1 MTSFLK
7 RLRLRSLLLPIAAIL
22 ALALLAACGS
32 SATEPAE
39 SPAESAATSA
49 PQTTTA
55 APTAMAAEGTTA
67 PSEGQQPTSAP
78 SGSGSAPTTAPA
90 TTAAPAAVTSDA
102 PEGELIIMS
111 PDLGFEV
118 PVGWNE
124 TVAGGKVAMRF
135 IYDALVGLDDE
146 NNLSADWGLASN
158 WEMDPDGKRWVFNL
172 KEGISY
178 HNGDEFVAD
187 DTTFVINK
195 WLEPESVGSYKE
207 RLTAFVESMES
218 PDPHTWIVNTS
229 TPDIWLHWDLT
240 DAQGALG
247 IPVPAA
253 YYESVGD
260 EEFAKNPIG
269 TGPFSFSEQRIGDFM
284 DLTAVEDHWREGT
297 PTVETIRLLKIP
309 EESTRIAALKTGEAD
324 IITVSRE
331 NVTEIRDAGLQVFLR
346 EGQAIVGFYFHQQWD
361 DVPTSN
367 ILVREA
373 MNLAVNREE
382 LAEFIFG
389 GLASP
394 GAVYPV
400 PASAP
405 VTDSSLKPYA
415 YDPARAKQLLEE
427 AGYGGGF
434 EVTVHSYPRSDVP
447 EGPRMIE
454 ALAGYFDE
462 IGVKANILPTEYSKY
477 RTGRRAQTIPG
488 EMGYLGA
495 PNRPFPGFVGLMR
508 ALQHSTSPFT
518 STKDPEFDRL
528 IEAMEGTLDPK
539 EAEEHFLGIYRRYHE
554 QFTHLTL
561 LDIDIPYAANDRA
574 PADWNLGGRSW
585 EPNFDDVV
593 RRR

>member
-1 MTSFLK
+1 MTVSLMQR
-7 RLRLRSLLLPIAAIL
+7 RLGRLLLPVVAIF
-22 ALALLAACGS
+22 ALALLVACGS

-39 SPAESAATSA
+39 PAATSA
-49 PQTTTA
+49 PQAAATE
-55 APTAMAAEGTTA
+55 APTAMPA
-67 PSEGQQPTSAP
+67 QPTSAP
-78 SGSGSAPTTAPA
+78 SQGQQATSAP
-90 TTAAPAAVTSDA
+90 TAAPAATEAPPVVSTAA

-124 TVAGGKVAMRF
+124 TVAGGKAALRL
-135 IYDALVGLDDE
+135 IYDQLVGLDDE
-146 NNLSADWGLASN
+146 NNLDADWGLASS
-158 WEMDPDGKRWVFNL
+158 WEMDPDGKKWTFML
-172 KEGISY
+172 KRGIPY
-178 HNGDEFVAD
+178 HNGDEFIAD
-187 DTTFVINK
+187 DMTFIINK
-195 WLEPESVGSYKE
+195 WLAPESVGSYKE
-207 RLTAFVESMES
+207 RLTAFVESMEA
-218 PDPHTWIVNTS
+218 PDPYTWIVNTS

-247 IPVPAA
+247 APVPSA
-253 YYESVGD
+253 YYQSVGD
-260 EEFAKNPIG
+260 EEFASNPIG
-269 TGPFSFSEQRIGDFM
+269 TGPYSFAEQRIGDFM
-284 DLTAVEDHWREGT
+284 DLSAVEDHWREGT
-297 PTVETIRLLKIP
+297 PTVATIRLKKVP

-331 NVTEIRDAGLQVFLR
+331 NVPEIRDAGLQVFLR
-346 EGQAIVGFYFHQQWD
+346 EGQAIVGFYFHQQWE
-361 DVPTSN
+361 DVPISD
-367 ILVREA
+367 IRVREA
-373 MNLAVNREE
+373 MNLAVNRDE

-400 PASAP
+400 PGSAP
-405 VTDSSLKPYA
+405 VTDPTLEPYG
-415 YDPARAKQLLEE
+415 YDPERARQLLEE
-427 AGYGGGF
+427 AGYGDGF

-561 LDIDIPYAANDRA
+561 LDIDIPYATNDKV

-585 EPNFDDVV
+585 EPNFNDVV
-593 RRR
+593 RPR

>member
-1 MTSFLK
+1 MA
-7 RLRLRSLLLPIAAIL
+7 SLNPSKWYRWSLPFAAIL
-22 ALALLAACGS
+22 ALALLVACGS
-32 SATEPAE
+32 SATEAPG
-39 SPAESAATSA
+39 PAATTA
-49 PQTTTA
+49 PQKTA
-55 APTAMAAEGTTA
+55 ATEAPAQVTTA
-67 PSEGQQPTSAP
+67 PSQGQ
-78 SGSGSAPTTAPA
+78 A
-90 TTAAPAAVTSDA
+90 TTAVPTAAPIATQAPAMTTAQ
-102 PEGELIIMS
+102 PEGELVIMS

-124 TVAGGKVAMRF
+124 TVAGGKAAMRF

-146 NNLSADWGLASN
+146 NNLSADWGLASS
-158 WEMDPDGKRWVFNL
+158 WEMTPDGRQWTFNL
-172 KEGISY
+172 KEGILF

-187 DTTFVINK
+187 DMTFTINK
-195 WLEPESVGSYKE
+195 WMEPESVGSYKE
-207 RLTAFVESMES
+207 RLTAFVESMEA
-218 PDPHTWIVNTS
+218 PDPYTWIVNTGS
-229 TPDIWLHWDLT
+229 PDIWLHWDLT

-247 IPVPAA
+247 MPVPAA
-253 YYESVGD
+253 YYQSVGD

-269 TGPFSFSEQRIGDFM
+269 TGPFSFAEQRIGDFM
-284 DLTAVEDHWREGT
+284 ALSAVEDHWREGP
-297 PTVETIRLLKIP
+297 PTVATVRLEKVP

-331 NVTEIRDAGLQVFLR
+331 NVPEIRNADLQVFLR

-361 DVPTSN
+361 DVP
-367 ILVREA
+367 IADIKVREA
-373 MNLAVNREE
+373 LNLAVNREE

-394 GAVYPV
+394 AAVYPV

-405 VTDSSLKPYA
+405 VVDLTLQPYP
-415 YDPARAKQLLEE
+415 YDPQRAKELLAE
-427 AGYGGGF
+427 AGYGDGF

-447 EGPRMIE
+447 EGPRMIL

-508 ALQHSTSPFT
+508 ALQHSESPFT

-528 IEAMEGTLDPK
+528 IVAMEETLDPK

-561 LDIDIPYAANDRA
+561 LDIDIPYAANDRV
-574 PADWNLGGRSW
+574 PADWNLAGRSW
-585 EPNFDDVV
+585 EPNFNDVV
-593 RRR
+593 RPR

>member
-1 MTSFLK
+1 MTAVL
-7 RLRLRSLLLPIAAIL
+7 LSLLLVV
-22 ALALLAACGS
+22 ACGA
-32 SATEPAE
+32 SATEEPPE
-39 SPAESAATSA
+39 P
-49 PQTTTA
+49 TA
-55 APTAMAAEGTTA
+55 APQATQAPAATEAPAQATTA
-67 PSEGQQPTSAP
+67 PP
-78 SGSGSAPTTAPA
+78 SGEEATAVP
-90 TTAAPAAVTSDA
+90 TAAPAPTRAPASSAVT
-102 PEGELIIMS
+102 PEGELVILS

-124 TVAGGKVAMRF
+124 TVAGGKAAMRL
-135 IYDALVGLDDE
+135 IYDQLVGLDDE
-146 NNLSADWGLASN
+146 NNLNADWGLATS
-158 WEMDPDGKRWVFNL
+158 WEMTPDGKQWTFML
-172 KEGISY
+172 KEGIPY

-187 DTTFVINK
+187 DMTFTINK

-207 RLTAFVESMES
+207 RLTSFVESMEV
-218 PDPHTWIVNTS
+218 PDPYTWIVHTG

-247 IPVPAA
+247 APVPSA
-253 YYESVGD
+253 YFESVGY

-269 TGPFSFSEQRIGDFM
+269 TGPFSFAEQRIGDYM
-284 DLTAVEDHWREGT
+284 LLDAVEDHWREGT
-297 PTVETIRLLKIP
+297 PTFAHIRLRKVP
-309 EESTRIAALKTGEAD
+309 EESTRIAALKTDEAD

-331 NVTEIRDAGLQVFLR
+331 NVPEIRAEDDLQVFLR
-346 EGQAIVGFYFHQQWD
+346 EGQAIVGFYFHQQWE
-361 DVPTSN
+361 DVPISD
-367 ILVREA
+367 IRVREA

-382 LAEFIFG
+382 LAEFVFG

-405 VTDSSLKPYA
+405 VTDPSLQPYP
-415 YDPARAKQLLEE
+415 YDPERAKELMEE
-427 AGYGGGF
+427 AGFGDGF

-454 ALAGYFDE
+454 ALAGYFEE
-462 IGVKANILPTEYSKY
+462 IGVKANIQPTEYSKY
-477 RTGRRAQTIPG
+477 REGRRSQTIPG

-528 IEAMEGTLDPK
+528 VEAMEETLDPK
-539 EAEEHFLGIYRRYHE
+539 EAEEYFLDIYRRYHS

-561 LDIDIPYAANDRA
+561 LDIDIPYATNDKV
-574 PADWNLGGRSW
+574 PSDWNLGGRSW
-585 EPNFDDVV
+585 EPNFNDVV
-593 RRR
+593 RPR

>member
-1 MTSFLK
+1 MQR
-7 RLRLRSLLLPIAAIL
+7 RLGQLLLPVAAIF
-22 ALALLAACGS
+22 ALALLVACGS

-39 SPAESAATSA
+39 PAATSA
-49 PQTTTA
+49 PQAAATE
-55 APTAMAAEGTTA
+55 APTAMPA
-67 PSEGQQPTSAP
+67 QPTSAP
-78 SGSGSAPTTAPA
+78 SQGQQATSAPTAP
-90 TTAAPAAVTSDA
+90 PAATEAPPVVSTAA

-124 TVAGGKVAMRF
+124 TVAGGKAALRL
-135 IYDALVGLDDE
+135 IYDQLVGLDDE
-146 NNLSADWGLASN
+146 NNLDADWGLASS
-158 WEMDPDGKRWVFNL
+158 WEMDPDGKKWTFFL
-172 KEGISY
+172 KRGIPY
-178 HNGDEFVAD
+178 HNGDEFIAD
-187 DTTFVINK
+187 DMTFIINK
-195 WLEPESVGSYKE
+195 WLAPESVGSYKE
-207 RLTAFVESMES
+207 RLTAFVESMEA
-218 PDPHTWIVNTS
+218 PDPYTWIVNTS

-247 IPVPAA
+247 APVPSA
-253 YYESVGD
+253 YYQSVGD
-260 EEFAKNPIG
+260 EEFASNPIG
-269 TGPFSFSEQRIGDFM
+269 TGPYSFAEQRIGDFM
-284 DLTAVEDHWREGT
+284 DLSAVEDHWREGT
-297 PTVETIRLLKIP
+297 PTVETIRLRKVP

-331 NVTEIRDAGLQVFLR
+331 NVPEIRDAGLQVFLR
-346 EGQAIVGFYFHQQWD
+346 EGQAIVGFYFHQQWE
-361 DVPTSN
+361 DVPISD
-367 ILVREA
+367 IRVREA
-373 MNLAVNREE
+373 MNLAVNRDE

-400 PASAP
+400 PGSAP
-405 VTDSSLKPYA
+405 VTDPTLQPYG
-415 YDPARAKQLLEE
+415 YDPERAKQLLEE
-427 AGYGGGF
+427 AGYGDGF

-561 LDIDIPYAANDRA
+561 LDIDIPYATNDKV
-574 PADWNLGGRSW
+574 PADWNLAGRSW
-585 EPNFDDVV
+585 EPNFNDVV
-593 RRR
+593 RPR

>member
-1 MTSFLK
+1 MTGFLK
-7 RLRLRSLLLPIAAIL
+7 RQRGLLLPIAAIF
-22 ALALLAACGS
+22 ALALLVACGS
-32 SATEPAE
+32 SATEP
-39 SPAESAATSA
+39 PESAATSA
-49 PQTTTA
+49 PQATTA
-55 APTAMAAEGTTA
+55 AAATAMPDAATTEPSQGEQPTASAAPTEAPTAM
-67 PSEGQQPTSAP
+67 P
-78 SGSGSAPTTAPA
+78 SGG
-90 TTAAPAAVTSDA
+90 
-102 PEGELIIMS
+102 PEGELVIMS

-187 DTTFVINK
+187 DMTFVINK

-218 PDPHTWIVNTS
+218 PDTHTWIVTTS

-247 IPVPAA
+247 MPVPAA
-253 YYESVGD
+253 HYQSVGD

-269 TGPFSFSEQRIGDFM
+269 TGPFSFSSQRIGDFM
-284 DLTAVEDHWREGT
+284 ELTAVEDHWREGT
-297 PTVETIRLLKIP
+297 PTVETIRLRKIP
-309 EESTRIAALKTGEAD
+309 EESTRIAALRTDEAD

-331 NVTEIRDAGLQVFLR
+331 NVSEIRDAGLQVFLR
-346 EGQAIVGFYFHQQWD
+346 EGQAIVGFYFHQQWE
-361 DVPTSN
+361 DVPTSD
-367 ILVREA
+367 IKVREA

-405 VTDSSLKPYA
+405 VTDPSLQPYG
-415 YDPARAKQLLEE
+415 YDPERAKQLLEE
-427 AGYGGGF
+427 AGYGDGF

-518 STKDPEFDRL
+518 STRDPEFDRL
-528 IEAMEGTLDPK
+528 IEDMEGTLDPK
-539 EAEEHFLGIYRRYHE
+539 EAEEHFLGIYRRYYE

-561 LDIDIPYAANDRA
+561 LDIDIPYAANDQV

-585 EPNFDDVV
+585 EPNFNDVV
-593 RRR
+593 RPR

>member
-1 MTSFLK
+1 MTTIAKVFNW
-7 RLRLRSLLLPIAAIL
+7 RLLPPIAAIF
-22 ALALLAACGS
+22 ALALLAACGEA
-32 SATEPAE
+32 ATEAPE
-39 SPAESAATSA
+39 PTATSA
-49 PQTTTA
+49 PA
-55 APTAMAAEGTTA
+55 AP
-67 PSEGQQPTSAP
+67 
-78 SGSGSAPTTAPA
+78 APTTAPA
-90 TTAAPAAVTSDA
+90 QATAASTQAPAATTVPTAAPAATRAPAASASVTT
-102 PEGELIIMS
+102 EGELIIMS

-118 PVGWNE
+118 PVGWKE
-124 TVAGGKVAMRF
+124 TVAGGKAAMRL
-135 IYDALVGLDDE
+135 IYDQLVGLDDD
-146 NNLSADWGLASN
+146 NNLNADWGLAAS
-158 WEMDPDGKRWVFNL
+158 WEMAPDGKRWIFKL
-172 KEGISY
+172 KEGIPY

-187 DTTFVINK
+187 DMTFIINK

-207 RLTAFVESMES
+207 RLTSFVESMEA
-218 PDPHTWIVNTS
+218 PDPYTWIVNTG

-247 IPVPAA
+247 APVPSAH
-253 YYESVGD
+253 YRSVGD

-269 TGPFSFSEQRIGDFM
+269 TGPYSFSEQRIGDFM
-284 DLTAVEDHWREGT
+284 ELSAVTDHWREGA
-297 PTVETIRLLKIP
+297 PTVAAIRLRKVP

-331 NVTEIRDAGLQVFLR
+331 NVPEIRDAGLQVFLR
-346 EGQAIVGFYFHQQWD
+346 EGQAIVGFYFHQQWE
-361 DVPTSN
+361 DVP
-367 ILVREA
+367 IADIKVREA

-382 LAEFIFG
+382 LAEFVFG

-400 PASAP
+400 PSSAP
-405 VTDSSLKPYA
+405 VTDPSLQPYA
-415 YDPARAKQLLEE
+415 YDPERAKQLMKE
-427 AGYGGGF
+427 AGYEDGF
-434 EVTVHSYPRSDVP
+434 EVTIHSYPRSDVP

-454 ALAGYFDE
+454 ALAGYFEE

-518 STKDPEFDRL
+518 STKDTEFDRL
-528 IEAMEGTLDPK
+528 IEEMEATLDPK

-561 LDIDIPYAANDRA
+561 LDIDIPYAANDRV

-585 EPNFDDVV
+585 EPNFNDVV
-593 RRR
+593 RPR

>member
-1 MTSFLK
+1 
-7 RLRLRSLLLPIAAIL
+7 
-22 ALALLAACGS
+22 
-32 SATEPAE
+32 
-39 SPAESAATSA
+39 
-49 PQTTTA
+49 
-55 APTAMAAEGTTA
+55 
-67 PSEGQQPTSAP
+67 
-78 SGSGSAPTTAPA
+78 
-90 TTAAPAAVTSDA
+90 
-102 PEGELIIMS
+102 MS

-124 TVAGGKVAMRF
+124 TVAGGKAALRL
-135 IYDALVGLDDE
+135 IYDQLVGLDDE
-146 NNLSADWGLASN
+146 NNLDADWGLASS
-158 WEMDPDGKRWVFNL
+158 WEMDPDGKKWTFML
-172 KEGISY
+172 KRGIPY
-178 HNGDEFVAD
+178 HNGDEFIAD
-187 DTTFVINK
+187 DMTFIINK
-195 WLEPESVGSYKE
+195 WLAPESVGSYKE
-207 RLTAFVESMES
+207 RLTAFVESMEA
-218 PDPHTWIVNTS
+218 PDPYTWIVNTS

-247 IPVPAA
+247 APVPSA
-253 YYESVGD
+253 YYQSVGD
-260 EEFAKNPIG
+260 EEFASNPIG
-269 TGPFSFSEQRIGDFM
+269 TGPYSFAEQRIGDFM
-284 DLTAVEDHWREGT
+284 DLSAVEDHWREGT
-297 PTVETIRLLKIP
+297 PTVATIRLKKVP

-331 NVTEIRDAGLQVFLR
+331 NVPEIRDAGLQVFLR
-346 EGQAIVGFYFHQQWD
+346 EGQAIVGFYFHQQWE
-361 DVPTSN
+361 DVPISD
-367 ILVREA
+367 IRVREA

-400 PASAP
+400 PGSAP
-405 VTDSSLKPYA
+405 VTDPTLQPYG
-415 YDPARAKQLLEE
+415 YDPERAKQLLEE
-427 AGYGGGF
+427 AGYGDGF

-561 LDIDIPYAANDRA
+561 LDIDIPYATNDKV
-574 PADWNLGGRSW
+574 PADWNLAGRSW
-585 EPNFDDVV
+585 EPNFNDVV
-593 RRR
+593 RPR

>member
-1 MTSFLK
+1 MQR
-7 RLRLRSLLLPIAAIL
+7 RLGRLLLPVVAIF
-22 ALALLAACGS
+22 ALALLVACGS

-39 SPAESAATSA
+39 PAATSA
-49 PQTTTA
+49 PQAAATE
-55 APTAMAAEGTTA
+55 APTAMPA
-67 PSEGQQPTSAP
+67 QPTSAP
-78 SGSGSAPTTAPA
+78 SQGQQATSAP
-90 TTAAPAAVTSDA
+90 TAAPAATEAPPVVSTAA

-124 TVAGGKVAMRF
+124 TVAGGKAALRL
-135 IYDALVGLDDE
+135 IYDQLVGLDDE
-146 NNLSADWGLASN
+146 NNLDADWGLASS
-158 WEMDPDGKRWVFNL
+158 WEMDPDGKKWTFML
-172 KEGISY
+172 KRGIPY
-178 HNGDEFVAD
+178 HNGDEFIAD
-187 DTTFVINK
+187 DMTFIINK
-195 WLEPESVGSYKE
+195 WLAPESVGSYKE
-207 RLTAFVESMES
+207 RLTAFVESMEA
-218 PDPHTWIVNTS
+218 PDPYTWIVNTS

-247 IPVPAA
+247 APVPSA
-253 YYESVGD
+253 YYQSVGD
-260 EEFAKNPIG
+260 EEFASNPIG
-269 TGPFSFSEQRIGDFM
+269 TGPYSFAEQRIGDFM
-284 DLTAVEDHWREGT
+284 DLSAVEDHWREGT
-297 PTVETIRLLKIP
+297 PTVATIRLRKVP

-331 NVTEIRDAGLQVFLR
+331 NVPEIRDAGLQVFLR
-346 EGQAIVGFYFHQQWD
+346 EGQAIVGFYFHQQWE
-361 DVPTSN
+361 DVPISD
-367 ILVREA
+367 IRVREA
-373 MNLAVNREE
+373 MNLAVNRDE

-400 PASAP
+400 PGSAP
-405 VTDSSLKPYA
+405 VTDPTLEPYG
-415 YDPARAKQLLEE
+415 YDPERARQLLEE
-427 AGYGGGF
+427 AGYGDGF

-561 LDIDIPYAANDRA
+561 LDIDIPYAANDKV
-574 PADWNLGGRSW
+574 PADWNLAGRSW
-585 EPNFDDVV
+585 EPNFNDVV
-593 RRR
+593 RPR

>member
-1 MTSFLK
+1 M
-7 RLRLRSLLLPIAAIL
+7 
-22 ALALLAACGS
+22 
-32 SATEPAE
+32 
-39 SPAESAATSA
+39 
-49 PQTTTA
+49 TTA
-55 APTAMAAEGTTA
+55 K
-67 PSEGQQPTSAP
+67 
-78 SGSGSAPTTAPA
+78 
-90 TTAAPAAVTSDA
+90 

-118 PVGWNE
+118 PVGWKE
-124 TVAGGKVAMRF
+124 TVAGGKAAMRF
-135 IYDALVGLDDE
+135 LYDALVGLDDE
-146 NNLSADWGLASN
+146 NNLSADWGLAAS
-158 WEMDPDGKRWVFNL
+158 WEMTPDGKQWTFNL
-172 KEGISY
+172 KEGIPY

-187 DTTFVINK
+187 DMTFIINK

-207 RLTAFVESMES
+207 RLTSFVESMEA
-218 PDPHTWIVNTS
+218 PDPYTWVVKTG

-247 IPVPAA
+247 MPVPAA
-253 YYESVGD
+253 YYQSVGD

-269 TGPFSFSEQRIGDFM
+269 TGPYSFAEQRIGDFM
-284 DLTAVEDHWREGT
+284 DLTAFENHWREGT
-297 PTVETIRLLKIP
+297 PTVATVRLRKVP
-309 EESTRIAALKTGEAD
+309 EESTRIAALQTDEAD

-331 NVTEIRDAGLQVFLR
+331 NVPQIRDAGLQVFLR

-361 DVPTSN
+361 DVPVAD
-367 ILVREA
+367 IRVREA

-382 LAEFIFG
+382 LAEFVFG

-405 VTDSSLKPYA
+405 VTDPSLQPYP
-415 YDPARAKQLLEE
+415 YDPERAKQLMEE
-427 AGYGGGF
+427 AGYGDGF

-518 STKDPEFDRL
+518 STRDPEFDRL
-528 IEAMEGTLDPK
+528 IEDMEGTLDPK
-539 EAEEHFLGIYRRYHE
+539 EAEEHFLGIYRRYYE

-561 LDIDIPYAANDRA
+561 LDIDIPYAANDQV

-585 EPNFDDVV
+585 EPNFNDVV
-593 RRR
+593 RPR

>member
-1 MTSFLK
+1 MQR
-7 RLRLRSLLLPIAAIL
+7 RLGRLLLPVVAIF
-22 ALALLAACGS
+22 ALALLVACGS

-39 SPAESAATSA
+39 PAATSA
-49 PQTTTA
+49 PQAAATE
-55 APTAMAAEGTTA
+55 APTAI
-67 PSEGQQPTSAP
+67 PDQPTSAP
-78 SGSGSAPTTAPA
+78 SQGQQATSAP
-90 TTAAPAAVTSDA
+90 TAAPAATEAPPVVSTAA

-124 TVAGGKVAMRF
+124 TVAGGKAALRL
-135 IYDALVGLDDE
+135 IYDQLVGLDDE
-146 NNLSADWGLASN
+146 NNLDADWGLASS
-158 WEMDPDGKRWVFNL
+158 WEMDPDGKKWTFML
-172 KEGISY
+172 KRGIPY
-178 HNGDEFVAD
+178 HNGDEFIAD
-187 DTTFVINK
+187 DMTFIINK
-195 WLEPESVGSYKE
+195 WLAPESVGSYKE
-207 RLTAFVESMES
+207 RLTAFVESMEA
-218 PDPHTWIVNTS
+218 PDPYTWIVNTS

-247 IPVPAA
+247 APVPSA
-253 YYESVGD
+253 YYQSVGD
-260 EEFAKNPIG
+260 EEFASNPIG
-269 TGPFSFSEQRIGDFM
+269 TGPYSFAEQRIGDFM
-284 DLTAVEDHWREGT
+284 DLSAVEDHWREGT
-297 PTVETIRLLKIP
+297 PTVATIRLRKVP

-331 NVTEIRDAGLQVFLR
+331 NVPEIRDAGLQVFLR
-346 EGQAIVGFYFHQQWD
+346 EGQAIVGFYFHQQWE
-361 DVPTSN
+361 DVPISD
-367 ILVREA
+367 IRVREA
-373 MNLAVNREE
+373 MNLAVNRDE

-400 PASAP
+400 PGSAP
-405 VTDSSLKPYA
+405 VTDPTLEPYG
-415 YDPARAKQLLEE
+415 YDPERARQLLEE
-427 AGYGGGF
+427 AGYGDGF

-561 LDIDIPYAANDRA
+561 LDIDIPYAANDKV
-574 PADWNLGGRSW
+574 PADWNLAGRSW
-585 EPNFDDVV
+585 EPNFNDVV
-593 RRR
+593 RPR

>member
-1 MTSFLK
+1 MQR
-7 RLRLRSLLLPIAAIL
+7 RLGQLLLPVAAIF
-22 ALALLAACGS
+22 ALALLVACGS

-39 SPAESAATSA
+39 PAATSA
-49 PQTTTA
+49 PQAAATE
-55 APTAMAAEGTTA
+55 APTAI
-67 PSEGQQPTSAP
+67 PDQPTSAP
-78 SGSGSAPTTAPA
+78 SQGQQATSAP
-90 TTAAPAAVTSDA
+90 TAAPAATEAPPVVSTAA

-124 TVAGGKVAMRF
+124 TVAGGKAALRL
-135 IYDALVGLDDE
+135 IYDQLVGLDDE
-146 NNLSADWGLASN
+146 NNLDADWGLASS
-158 WEMDPDGKRWVFNL
+158 WEMEPDGKKWTFFL
-172 KEGISY
+172 KRGIPY
-178 HNGDEFVAD
+178 HNGDEFIAD
-187 DTTFVINK
+187 DMTFIINK
-195 WLEPESVGSYKE
+195 WLAPESVGSYKE
-207 RLTAFVESMES
+207 RLTAFVESMEA
-218 PDPHTWIVNTS
+218 PDPYTWIVNTS

-247 IPVPAA
+247 APVPSA
-253 YYESVGD
+253 YYQSVGD
-260 EEFAKNPIG
+260 EEFASNPIG
-269 TGPFSFSEQRIGDFM
+269 TGPYSFAEQRIGDFM
-284 DLTAVEDHWREGT
+284 DLSAVEDHWREGT
-297 PTVETIRLLKIP
+297 PTVETIRLRKVP

-331 NVTEIRDAGLQVFLR
+331 NVPEIRDAGLQVFLR
-346 EGQAIVGFYFHQQWD
+346 EGQAIVGFYFHQQWE
-361 DVPTSN
+361 DVPTSD
-367 ILVREA
+367 IRVREA

-400 PASAP
+400 PGSAP
-405 VTDSSLKPYA
+405 VTDPTLQPYG
-415 YDPARAKQLLEE
+415 YDPERAKQLLEE
-427 AGYGGGF
+427 AGYGDGF

-561 LDIDIPYAANDRA
+561 LDIDIPYAANDKV
-574 PADWNLGGRSW
+574 PADWNLAGRSW
-585 EPNFDDVV
+585 EPNFNDVV
-593 RRR
+593 RPR

>member
-1 MTSFLK
+1 MQR
-7 RLRLRSLLLPIAAIL
+7 RLGRLLLPVVAIF
-22 ALALLAACGS
+22 ALALLVACGS

-39 SPAESAATSA
+39 PAATSA
-49 PQTTTA
+49 PQAAATE
-55 APTAMAAEGTTA
+55 APTAI
-67 PSEGQQPTSAP
+67 PDQPTSAP
-78 SGSGSAPTTAPA
+78 SQGQQATSAP
-90 TTAAPAAVTSDA
+90 TAAPAATEAPPVVSTA
-102 PEGELIIMS
+102 VPEGELIIMS

-124 TVAGGKVAMRF
+124 TVAGGKAALRL
-135 IYDALVGLDDE
+135 IYDQLVGLDDE
-146 NNLSADWGLASN
+146 NNLDADWGLASS
-158 WEMDPDGKRWVFNL
+158 WEMDPDGKKWTFFL
-172 KEGISY
+172 KRGIPY
-178 HNGDEFVAD
+178 HNGDEFIAD
-187 DTTFVINK
+187 DMTFIINK
-195 WLEPESVGSYKE
+195 WLAPESVGSYKE
-207 RLTAFVESMES
+207 RLTAFVESMEA
-218 PDPHTWIVNTS
+218 PDPYTWIVNTS

-247 IPVPAA
+247 APVPSA
-253 YYESVGD
+253 YYQSVGD
-260 EEFAKNPIG
+260 EEFASNPIG
-269 TGPFSFSEQRIGDFM
+269 TGPYSFAEQRIGDFM
-284 DLTAVEDHWREGT
+284 DLSAVEDHWREGT
-297 PTVETIRLLKIP
+297 PTVATIRLKKVP

-331 NVTEIRDAGLQVFLR
+331 NVPEIRDAGLQVFLR
-346 EGQAIVGFYFHQQWD
+346 EGQAIVGFYFHQQWE
-361 DVPTSN
+361 DVPISD
-367 ILVREA
+367 IRVREA
-373 MNLAVNREE
+373 MNLAVNRDE

-400 PASAP
+400 PGSAP
-405 VTDSSLKPYA
+405 VTDPTLEPYG
-415 YDPARAKQLLEE
+415 YDPERAKQLLEE
-427 AGYGGGF
+427 AGYGDGF

-561 LDIDIPYAANDRA
+561 LDIDIPYAANDKV
-574 PADWNLGGRSW
+574 PADWNLAGRSW
-585 EPNFDDVV
+585 EPNFNDVV
-593 RRR
+593 RPR

>member
-1 MTSFLK
+1 MIAF
-7 RLRLRSLLLPIAAIL
+7 REVFQWRLLLPVTAIM
-22 ALALLAACGS
+22 ALALLAACGGA
-32 SATEPAE
+32 ATDEPE
-39 SPAESAATSA
+39 PTATSA
-49 PQTTTA
+49 PA
-55 APTAMAAEGTTA
+55 AP
-67 PSEGQQPTSAP
+67 
-78 SGSGSAPTTAPA
+78 APTTAPA
-90 TTAAPAAVTSDA
+90 VQPTAAPAQGQAATQAPAATAVPTAAPAATRAPAASA
-102 PEGELIIMS
+102 SITPEGELVIMS

-118 PVGWNE
+118 PVGWKE
-124 TVAGGKVAMRF
+124 TVAGGKAAMRL
-135 IYDALVGLDDE
+135 IYDQLVGLDDE
-146 NNLSADWGLASN
+146 NNLNADWGLAAS
-158 WEMDPDGKRWVFNL
+158 WEMAPDGKQWTFKL
-172 KEGISY
+172 KEGIPY

-187 DTTFVINK
+187 DMTFIINK

-207 RLTAFVESMES
+207 RLTSFVESMEA
-218 PDPHTWIVNTS
+218 PDPYTWVVNTG

-247 IPVPAA
+247 APVPSA
-253 YYESVGD
+253 YYQSIGD

-269 TGPFSFSEQRIGDFM
+269 TGPYSFSEQRIGDFM
-284 DLTAVEDHWREGT
+284 ELSAVTDHWREGT
-297 PTVETIRLLKIP
+297 PTVATIRLRKVP

-331 NVTEIRDAGLQVFLR
+331 NVPEIRDAGLQVFLR
-346 EGQAIVGFYFHQQWD
+346 EGQAIVGFYFHQQWE
-361 DVPTSN
+361 DVP
-367 ILVREA
+367 IADIRVREA

-382 LAEFIFG
+382 LAEFVFG

-400 PASAP
+400 PSSAP
-405 VTDSSLKPYA
+405 VTDPSLQPYP
-415 YDPARAKQLLEE
+415 YDPERAKQLMKE
-427 AGYGGGF
+427 AGYEDGF
-434 EVTVHSYPRSDVP
+434 EVTIHSYPRSDVP

-454 ALAGYFDE
+454 ALAGYFEE

-528 IEAMEGTLDPK
+528 VEEMEAALDPK

-561 LDIDIPYAANDRA
+561 LDIDIPYAANDRI
-574 PADWNLGGRSW
+574 PVDWNLAGRSW
-585 EPNFDDVV
+585 EPNFNDVV
-593 RRR
+593 RPR

>member
-1 MTSFLK
+1 
-7 RLRLRSLLLPIAAIL
+7 
-22 ALALLAACGS
+22 
-32 SATEPAE
+32 
-39 SPAESAATSA
+39 
-49 PQTTTA
+49 
-55 APTAMAAEGTTA
+55 
-67 PSEGQQPTSAP
+67 
-78 SGSGSAPTTAPA
+78 
-90 TTAAPAAVTSDA
+90 
-102 PEGELIIMS
+102 
-111 PDLGFEV
+111 
-118 PVGWNE
+118 
-124 TVAGGKVAMRF
+124 MRF

-247 IPVPAA
+247 MPVPAA

-269 TGPFSFSEQRIGDFM
+269 TGPFSFSEERIGDFM

-309 EESTRIAALKTGEAD
+309 EESTRIAALKTGAAD

-539 EAEEHFLGIYRRYHE
+539 EAEEHFLGLYRRYHE

-561 LDIDIPYAANDRA
+561 LDIDIPYAANDRV

-585 EPNFDDVV
+585 EPNFNDVV

>member
-1 MTSFLK
+1 MTAFQSLP
-7 RLRLRSLLLPIAAIL
+7 RLRPLLLPVAVIL
-22 ALALLAACGS
+22 ALALLVACGS
-32 SATEPAE
+32 SATEAPTAEPESTSVPPA
-39 SPAESAATSA
+39 AGTTITA
-49 PQTTTA
+49 PTA
-55 APTAMAAEGTTA
+55 APTAVPGATA
-67 PSEGQQPTSAP
+67 VPTVAP
-78 SGSGSAPTTAPA
+78 VNTQMPA
-90 TTAAPAAVTSDA
+90 MTK
-102 PEGELIIMS
+102 PEGELVIMS

-135 IYDALVGLDDE
+135 IYDALVGLDDD
-146 NNLSADWGLASN
+146 NNLSADWGLASS
-158 WEMDPDGKRWVFNL
+158 WDMTPDGKKWTFIL
-172 KEGISY
+172 KEDIPF

-187 DTTFVINK
+187 DMTFVINK

-207 RLTAFVESMES
+207 RLTSFVESMEA
-218 PDPHTWIVNTS
+218 PDPHTWIVNTG

-247 IPVPAA
+247 MPVPAA
-253 YYESVGD
+253 HYQSVGD

-269 TGPFSFSEQRIGDFM
+269 TGPYSFAEQRIGDFM
-284 DLTAVEDHWREGT
+284 ELSAVEDHWREGT
-297 PTVETIRLLKIP
+297 PKIATILLRKVP
-309 EESTRIAALKTGEAD
+309 EESTRIAALKTGEAN

-331 NVTEIRDAGLQVFLR
+331 NVPEIRDAGLQVFLR

-361 DVPTSN
+361 DVPISD
-367 ILVREA
+367 IRVREA

-382 LAEFIFG
+382 LAEFVFG

-400 PASAP
+400 PGSAP
-405 VTDSSLKPYA
+405 VIDPTLQPYS
-415 YDPARAKQLLEE
+415 YDPGRAKQLLEE
-427 AGYGGGF
+427 AGYGDGF
-434 EVTVHSYPRSDVP
+434 EVTIHSYPRSDVP

-454 ALAGYFDE
+454 ALAGYFE
-462 IGVKANILPTEYSKY
+462 EVGIKANILPTEYSKY

-528 IEAMEGTLDPK
+528 VEAMEETLDPQ

-561 LDIDIPYAANDRA
+561 LDIDIPYAADDMV
-574 PADWNLGGRSW
+574 PADWNLAGRSW
-585 EPNFDDVV
+585 EPNFNDVV
-593 RRR
+593 RPR

>member
-1 MTSFLK
+1 MA
-7 RLRLRSLLLPIAAIL
+7 SLNPSKWYRWSLPFAAIL
-22 ALALLAACGS
+22 ALALLVACGS
-32 SATEPAE
+32 SATEAPG
-39 SPAESAATSA
+39 PAATTA
-49 PQTTTA
+49 PQKTA
-55 APTAMAAEGTTA
+55 ATEAPAQVTTA
-67 PSEGQQPTSAP
+67 PSQGQ
-78 SGSGSAPTTAPA
+78 A
-90 TTAAPAAVTSDA
+90 TTAVPTAAPIATQAPAMTTAQ
-102 PEGELIIMS
+102 PEGELVIMS

-124 TVAGGKVAMRF
+124 TVAGGKAAMRF

-146 NNLSADWGLASN
+146 NNLSADWGLASS
-158 WEMDPDGKRWVFNL
+158 WEMTPDGRQWTFNL
-172 KEGISY
+172 KEGILF

-187 DTTFVINK
+187 DMTFTINK
-195 WLEPESVGSYKE
+195 WMEPESVGSYKE
-207 RLTAFVESMES
+207 RLTAFVESMEA
-218 PDPHTWIVNTS
+218 PDPYTWIVNTGS
-229 TPDIWLHWDLT
+229 PDIWLHWDLT

-247 IPVPAA
+247 MPVPAA
-253 YYESVGD
+253 YYQSVGD

-269 TGPFSFSEQRIGDFM
+269 TGPFSFAEQRIGDFM
-284 DLTAVEDHWREGT
+284 ALSAVEDHWREGS
-297 PTVETIRLLKIP
+297 PTVATVRLEKVP

-331 NVTEIRDAGLQVFLR
+331 NVPEIRNADLQVFLR

-361 DVPTSN
+361 DVP
-367 ILVREA
+367 IADIKVREA
-373 MNLAVNREE
+373 LNLAVNREE

-394 GAVYPV
+394 AAVYPV

-405 VTDSSLKPYA
+405 VVDLTLQPYP
-415 YDPARAKQLLEE
+415 YDPQRAKELLAE
-427 AGYGGGF
+427 AGYGDGF

-447 EGPRMIE
+447 EGPRMIL

-508 ALQHSTSPFT
+508 ALQHSESPFT

-528 IEAMEGTLDPK
+528 IVAMEETLDPK

-561 LDIDIPYAANDRA
+561 LDIDIPYAANDRV
-574 PADWNLGGRSW
+574 PADWNLAGRSW
-585 EPNFDDVV
+585 EPNFNDVV
-593 RRR
+593 RPR

>member
-1 MTSFLK
+1 MTGFLK
-7 RLRLRSLLLPIAAIL
+7 RQRGLLLPIAAIF
-22 ALALLAACGS
+22 ALALLVACGS
-32 SATEPAE
+32 SATEP
-39 SPAESAATSA
+39 PESAATSA
-49 PQTTTA
+49 PQATTA
-55 APTAMAAEGTTA
+55 AAATAMPDAATTEPSQGEQPTASAAPTEAPTAM
-67 PSEGQQPTSAP
+67 P
-78 SGSGSAPTTAPA
+78 SGG
-90 TTAAPAAVTSDA
+90 
-102 PEGELIIMS
+102 PEGELVIMS

-187 DTTFVINK
+187 DMTFVINK

-218 PDPHTWIVNTS
+218 PDTHTWIVTTS

-247 IPVPAA
+247 MPVPAA
-253 YYESVGD
+253 HYQSVGD

-269 TGPFSFSEQRIGDFM
+269 TGPFSFSSQRIGDFM
-284 DLTAVEDHWREGT
+284 ELTAVEDHWREGT
-297 PTVETIRLLKIP
+297 PTVETIRLRKIP
-309 EESTRIAALKTGEAD
+309 EESTRIAALRTDEAD

-331 NVTEIRDAGLQVFLR
+331 NVSEIRDAGLQVFLR
-346 EGQAIVGFYFHQQWD
+346 EGQAIVGFYFHQQWE
-361 DVPTSN
+361 DVPTSD
-367 ILVREA
+367 IKVREA

-405 VTDSSLKPYA
+405 VTDPSLQPYG
-415 YDPARAKQLLEE
+415 YDPERAKQLLEE
-427 AGYGGGF
+427 AGYGDGF

-561 LDIDIPYAANDRA
+561 LDIDIPYAANDRV
-574 PADWNLGGRSW
+574 PSDWNLGGRSW
-585 EPNFDDVV
+585 EPNFNDVV

>member
-1 MTSFLK
+1 MTPFSK
-7 RLRLRSLLLPIAAIL
+7 RLRSLLLPIAAIF
-22 ALALLAACGS
+22 ALAVLVACGS
-32 SATEPAE
+32 SATEPPE
-39 SPAESAATSA
+39 PAATSA
-49 PQTTTA
+49 PAATEATTA
-55 APTAMAAEGTTA
+55 APTAVPVEATAA
-67 PSEGQQPTSAP
+67 PSQGQQP
-78 SGSGSAPTTAPA
+78 
-90 TTAAPAAVTSDA
+90 TAAPAATEAPTAMPPSGE

-124 TVAGGKVAMRF
+124 TVAGGKAAMRF
-135 IYDALVGLDDE
+135 IYDGLVGLDDE
-146 NNLSADWGLASN
+146 NNLSADWGLAAN
-158 WEMDPDGKRWVFNL
+158 WEMAPDGKRWIFNL
-172 KEGISY
+172 KEGILY

-187 DTTFVINK
+187 DMTFVINK

-207 RLTAFVESMES
+207 RLTAFVETMEA
-218 PDPHTWIVNTS
+218 PDPYTWIVNTS
-229 TPDIWLHWDLT
+229 SPDIWLHWDLT

-247 IPVPAA
+247 MPVPAA
-253 YYESVGD
+253 HYQSIGD

-269 TGPFSFSEQRIGDFM
+269 TGPFSFSSQRIGDFM
-284 DLTAVEDHWREGT
+284 ELSAVVDHWREGS
-297 PTVETIRLLKIP
+297 PTVETIRLRKIP

-331 NVTEIRDAGLQVFLR
+331 NVSEIRDAGLQVFLR

-361 DVPTSN
+361 DVP
-367 ILVREA
+367 IADIRVREA

-405 VTDSSLKPYA
+405 VTDPSLEPYA
-415 YDPARAKQLLEE
+415 YDPERAKQLLAD
-427 AGYGGGF
+427 AGYGDGF

-528 IEAMEGTLDPK
+528 VEAMEGTLDPV

-561 LDIDIPYAANDRA
+561 LDIDIPYAANDKV
-574 PADWNLGGRSW
+574 PSDWNLGGRSW
-585 EPNFDDVV
+585 EPNFNDVV

>member
-1 MTSFLK
+1 MTVSLMQR
-7 RLRLRSLLLPIAAIL
+7 RLGRLLLPVVAIF
-22 ALALLAACGS
+22 ALALLVACGS

-39 SPAESAATSA
+39 PAATSA
-49 PQTTTA
+49 PQAAATE
-55 APTAMAAEGTTA
+55 APTAM
-67 PSEGQQPTSAP
+67 PDQPTSAP
-78 SGSGSAPTTAPA
+78 SQGQQATSAP
-90 TTAAPAAVTSDA
+90 TAAPAATEAPPVVSTAA

-124 TVAGGKVAMRF
+124 TVAGGKAALRL
-135 IYDALVGLDDE
+135 IYDQLVGLDDE
-146 NNLSADWGLASN
+146 NNLDADWGLASS
-158 WEMDPDGKRWVFNL
+158 WEMEPDGKKWTFIL
-172 KEGISY
+172 KRGIPY
-178 HNGDEFVAD
+178 HNGDEFIAD
-187 DTTFVINK
+187 DMTFIINK
-195 WLEPESVGSYKE
+195 WLAPESVGSYKE
-207 RLTAFVESMES
+207 RLTAFVESMEA
-218 PDPHTWIVNTS
+218 PDPYTWIVNTS

-247 IPVPAA
+247 APVPSA
-253 YYESVGD
+253 YYQSVGD
-260 EEFAKNPIG
+260 EEFASNPIG
-269 TGPFSFSEQRIGDFM
+269 TGPYSFAEQRIGDFM
-284 DLTAVEDHWREGT
+284 DLSAVEDHWREGT
-297 PTVETIRLLKIP
+297 PTVATIRLRKVP

-331 NVTEIRDAGLQVFLR
+331 NVPEIRDAGLQVFLR
-346 EGQAIVGFYFHQQWD
+346 EGQAIVGFYFHQQWE
-361 DVPTSN
+361 DVPISD
-367 ILVREA
+367 IRVREA
-373 MNLAVNREE
+373 MNLAVNRDE

-400 PASAP
+400 PGSAP
-405 VTDSSLKPYA
+405 VTDPTLEPYG
-415 YDPARAKQLLEE
+415 YDPERARQLLEE
-427 AGYGGGF
+427 AGYGDGF

-561 LDIDIPYAANDRA
+561 LDIDIPYAANDKV
-574 PADWNLGGRSW
+574 PADWNLAGRSW
-585 EPNFDDVV
+585 EPNFNDVV
-593 RRR
+593 RPR

>member
-1 MTSFLK
+1 M
-7 RLRLRSLLLPIAAIL
+7 PDAAT
-22 ALALLAACGS
+22 
-32 SATEPAE
+32 TEPSQGEQPTA
-39 SPAESAATSA
+39 SAAPTE
-49 PQTTTA
+49 
-55 APTAMAAEGTTA
+55 APTAM
-67 PSEGQQPTSAP
+67 P
-78 SGSGSAPTTAPA
+78 SGG
-90 TTAAPAAVTSDA
+90 
-102 PEGELIIMS
+102 PEGELVIMS

-124 TVAGGKVAMRF
+124 TVAGGKAAMRC
-135 IYDALVGLDDE
+135 IYDGLVGLDDE
-146 NNLSADWGLASN
+146 NNLSADWGLAAN
-158 WEMDPDGKRWVFNL
+158 WEMAPDGKRWIFNL
-172 KEGISY
+172 KEGILY

-187 DTTFVINK
+187 DMTFVINK

-207 RLTAFVESMES
+207 RLTAFVETMEA
-218 PDPHTWIVNTS
+218 PDPYTWIVNTS
-229 TPDIWLHWDLT
+229 SPDIWLHWDLT

-247 IPVPAA
+247 MPVPAA
-253 YYESVGD
+253 HYQSIGD

-269 TGPFSFSEQRIGDFM
+269 TGPFSFSSQRIGDFRE
-284 DLTAVEDHWREGT
+284 LSAVVDHWREGT
-297 PTVETIRLLKIP
+297 PTVETIRLRKIP
-309 EESTRIAALKTGEAD
+309 EESTRIAALRTDEAD

-331 NVTEIRDAGLQVFLR
+331 NVSEIRDAGLQVFLR
-346 EGQAIVGFYFHQQWD
+346 EGQAIVGFYFHQQWE
-361 DVPTSN
+361 DVPTSD
-367 ILVREA
+367 IKVREA

-405 VTDSSLKPYA
+405 VTDPSLQPYG
-415 YDPARAKQLLEE
+415 YDPERAKQLLEE
-427 AGYGGGF
+427 AGYGDGF

-561 LDIDIPYAANDRA
+561 LDIDIPYAANDRV
-574 PADWNLGGRSW
+574 PSDWNLGGRSW
-585 EPNFDDVV
+585 EPNFNDVV

>member
-1 MTSFLK
+1 MTVSLMQR
-7 RLRLRSLLLPIAAIL
+7 RLGQLLLPVAAIF
-22 ALALLAACGS
+22 ALALLVACGS

-39 SPAESAATSA
+39 PAATSA
-49 PQTTTA
+49 PQAAATE
-55 APTAMAAEGTTA
+55 APTAMPA
-67 PSEGQQPTSAP
+67 QPTSAP
-78 SGSGSAPTTAPA
+78 SQGQQATSAP
-90 TTAAPAAVTSDA
+90 TAAPAATEAPPVVSTAA

-124 TVAGGKVAMRF
+124 TVAGGKAALRL
-135 IYDALVGLDDE
+135 IYDQLVGLDDE
-146 NNLSADWGLASN
+146 NNLDADWGLASS
-158 WEMDPDGKRWVFNL
+158 WEMEPDGKKWTFFL
-172 KEGISY
+172 KRGIPY
-178 HNGDEFVAD
+178 HNGDEFIAD
-187 DTTFVINK
+187 DMTFIINK
-195 WLEPESVGSYKE
+195 WLAPESVGSYKE
-207 RLTAFVESMES
+207 RLTAFVESMEA
-218 PDPHTWIVNTS
+218 PDPYTWIVNTS

-247 IPVPAA
+247 APVPSA
-253 YYESVGD
+253 YYQSVGD
-260 EEFAKNPIG
+260 EEFASNPIG
-269 TGPFSFSEQRIGDFM
+269 TGPYSFAEQRIGDFM
-284 DLTAVEDHWREGT
+284 DLSAVEDHWREGT
-297 PTVETIRLLKIP
+297 PTVATIRLRKVP

-331 NVTEIRDAGLQVFLR
+331 NVPEIRDAGLQVFLR
-346 EGQAIVGFYFHQQWD
+346 EGQAIVGFYFHQQWE
-361 DVPTSN
+361 DVPTSD
-367 ILVREA
+367 IRVREA

-400 PASAP
+400 PGSAP
-405 VTDSSLKPYA
+405 VTDPTLQPYG
-415 YDPARAKQLLEE
+415 YDPERAKQLLEE
-427 AGYGGGF
+427 AGYGDGF

-561 LDIDIPYAANDRA
+561 LDIDIPYAANDKV
-574 PADWNLGGRSW
+574 PADWNLAGRSW
-585 EPNFDDVV
+585 EPNFNDVV
-593 RRR
+593 RPR

>member
-1 MTSFLK
+1 MQR
-7 RLRLRSLLLPIAAIL
+7 RLGQLLLPVAAIF
-22 ALALLAACGS
+22 ALALLVACGS

-39 SPAESAATSA
+39 PAATSA
-49 PQTTTA
+49 PQAAATE
-55 APTAMAAEGTTA
+55 APTAMPA
-67 PSEGQQPTSAP
+67 QPTSAP
-78 SGSGSAPTTAPA
+78 SQGQQATSAPTAP
-90 TTAAPAAVTSDA
+90 PAATEAPPVVSTAA

-124 TVAGGKVAMRF
+124 TVAGGKAALRL
-135 IYDALVGLDDE
+135 IYDQLVGLDDE
-146 NNLSADWGLASN
+146 NNLDADWGLASS
-158 WEMDPDGKRWVFNL
+158 WEMDPDGKKWTFML
-172 KEGISY
+172 KRGIPY
-178 HNGDEFVAD
+178 HNGDEFIAD
-187 DTTFVINK
+187 DMTFIINK
-195 WLEPESVGSYKE
+195 WLAPESVGSYKE
-207 RLTAFVESMES
+207 RLTAFVESMEA
-218 PDPHTWIVNTS
+218 PDPYTWIVNTS

-247 IPVPAA
+247 APVPSA
-253 YYESVGD
+253 YYQSVGD
-260 EEFAKNPIG
+260 EEFASNPIG
-269 TGPFSFSEQRIGDFM
+269 TGPYSFAEQRIGDFM
-284 DLTAVEDHWREGT
+284 DLSAVEDHWREGT
-297 PTVETIRLLKIP
+297 PTVATIRLKKVP

-331 NVTEIRDAGLQVFLR
+331 NVPEIRDAGLQVFLR
-346 EGQAIVGFYFHQQWD
+346 EGQAIVGFYFHQQWE
-361 DVPTSN
+361 DVPISD
-367 ILVREA
+367 IRVREA
-373 MNLAVNREE
+373 MNLAVNRDE

-400 PASAP
+400 PGSAP
-405 VTDSSLKPYA
+405 VTDPTLQPYG
-415 YDPARAKQLLEE
+415 YDPERAKQLLEE
-427 AGYGGGF
+427 AGYGDGF

-561 LDIDIPYAANDRA
+561 LDIDIPYATNDKV
-574 PADWNLGGRSW
+574 PADWNLAGRSW
-585 EPNFDDVV
+585 EPNFNDVV
-593 RRR
+593 RPR

>member
-1 MTSFLK
+1 MKAF
-7 RLRLRSLLLPIAAIL
+7 RMVLPRRWMLTVAAIL
-22 ALALLAACGS
+22 ALALIVACGGA
-32 SATEPAE
+32 ATEAPA
-39 SPAESAATSA
+39 PTA
-49 PQTTTA
+49 TTA
-55 APTAMAAEGTTA
+55 AQQAPSTAPPTAMAE
-67 PSEGQQPTSAP
+67 
-78 SGSGSAPTTAPA
+78 PTTAP
-90 TTAAPAAVTSDA
+90 TAVPAATQPPAMTVA
-102 PEGELIIMS
+102 KPEGELVIMS

-124 TVAGGKVAMRF
+124 TVAGGKAAMRF
-135 IYDALVGLDDE
+135 IYDAVVGLDDD
-146 NNLSADWGLASN
+146 NNLSADWGLASS
-158 WEMDPDGKRWVFNL
+158 WDMAPDGMQWTFKL
-172 KEGISY
+172 KEGIPY

-187 DTTFVINK
+187 DMLFTINK

-207 RLTAFVESMES
+207 RLTSFVESMEA
-218 PDPHTWIVNTS
+218 PDPYTWVVNTG

-247 IPVPAA
+247 MPVPSA
-253 YYESVGD
+253 YYQNVGG

-269 TGPFSFSEQRIGDFM
+269 TGPYSFAEQRIGDYM
-284 DLTAVEDHWREGT
+284 ELSAVENHWREGT
-297 PTVETIRLLKIP
+297 PTVATIFLRKVP
-309 EESTRIAALKTGEAD
+309 EESTRIAALRTGEAD

-331 NVTEIRDAGLQVFLR
+331 NVPQIRDAGLQVFLR

-361 DVPTSN
+361 DVP
-367 ILVREA
+367 IADIRVREA

-382 LAEFIFG
+382 LAEFVFG

-405 VTDSSLKPYA
+405 VTDPTLQPYP
-415 YDPARAKQLLEE
+415 YNPERAKELLAE
-427 AGYGGGF
+427 AGYVDGF
-434 EVTVHSYPRSDVP
+434 EVTIHSYPRSDVP

-454 ALAGYFDE
+454 ALAGYFSE
-462 IGVKANILPTEYSKY
+462 VGIKANILPTEYSKY
-477 RTGRRAQTIPG
+477 RTGRRAQEISG

-528 IEAMEGTLDPK
+528 IEEMEETLDPI

-561 LDIDIPYAANDRA
+561 LDIDIPYAANDKV
-574 PADWNLGGRSW
+574 PADWNLAGRSW
-585 EPNFDDVV
+585 EPNFNDVV
-593 RRR
+593 RPR

>member
-1 MTSFLK
+1 MA
-7 RLRLRSLLLPIAAIL
+7 SLNPSKWHRWSLPFAAIL
-22 ALALLAACGS
+22 ALALLVACGS
-32 SATEPAE
+32 SATEAPG
-39 SPAESAATSA
+39 PAATTA
-49 PQTTTA
+49 PQETA
-55 APTAMAAEGTTA
+55 ATEATEAPAQVTTA
-67 PSEGQQPTSAP
+67 PSQGQ
-78 SGSGSAPTTAPA
+78 A
-90 TTAAPAAVTSDA
+90 TTAVPTAAPIATQAPAMTTAQ
-102 PEGELIIMS
+102 PEGELVIMS

-124 TVAGGKVAMRF
+124 TVAGGKAAMRF

-146 NNLSADWGLASN
+146 NNLSADWGLASS
-158 WEMDPDGKRWVFNL
+158 WEMTPDGRQWTFNL
-172 KEGISY
+172 KEGILF

-187 DTTFVINK
+187 DMTFTINK
-195 WLEPESVGSYKE
+195 WMEPESVGSYKE
-207 RLTAFVESMES
+207 RLTAFVESMEA
-218 PDPHTWIVNTS
+218 PDPYTWIVNTGS
-229 TPDIWLHWDLT
+229 PDIWLHWDLT

-247 IPVPAA
+247 MPVPAA
-253 YYESVGD
+253 YYQSVGD

-269 TGPFSFSEQRIGDFM
+269 TGPFSFAEQRIGDFM
-284 DLTAVEDHWREGT
+284 ALSAVEDHWREGP
-297 PTVETIRLLKIP
+297 PTVATVRLEKVP

-331 NVTEIRDAGLQVFLR
+331 NVPEIRNADLQVFLR

-361 DVPTSN
+361 DVP
-367 ILVREA
+367 IADIKVREA
-373 MNLAVNREE
+373 LNLAVNREE

-394 GAVYPV
+394 AAVYPV

-405 VTDSSLKPYA
+405 VVDLTLQPYP
-415 YDPARAKQLLEE
+415 YDPQRAKELLAE
-427 AGYGGGF
+427 AGYGDGF

-447 EGPRMIE
+447 EGPRMIL

-508 ALQHSTSPFT
+508 ALQHSESPFT

-528 IEAMEGTLDPK
+528 IVAMEETLDPK

-561 LDIDIPYAANDRA
+561 LDIDIPYAANDRV
-574 PADWNLGGRSW
+574 PADWNLAGRSW
-585 EPNFDDVV
+585 EPNFNDVV
-593 RRR
+593 RPR

>member
-1 MTSFLK
+1 MQR
-7 RLRLRSLLLPIAAIL
+7 RLGRLLLPVVAIF
-22 ALALLAACGS
+22 ALALLVACGS

-39 SPAESAATSA
+39 PAATSA
-49 PQTTTA
+49 PQAAATE
-55 APTAMAAEGTTA
+55 APTAMPA
-67 PSEGQQPTSAP
+67 QPTSAP
-78 SGSGSAPTTAPA
+78 SQGQQATSAPTAP
-90 TTAAPAAVTSDA
+90 PAATEAPPVVSTAA

-124 TVAGGKVAMRF
+124 TVAGGKAALRL
-135 IYDALVGLDDE
+135 IYDQLVGLDDE
-146 NNLSADWGLASN
+146 NNLDADWGLASS
-158 WEMDPDGKRWVFNL
+158 WEMEPDGKKWTFFL
-172 KEGISY
+172 KRGIPY
-178 HNGDEFVAD
+178 HNGDEFIAD
-187 DTTFVINK
+187 DMTFIINK
-195 WLEPESVGSYKE
+195 WLAPESVGSYKE
-207 RLTAFVESMES
+207 RLTAFVESMEA
-218 PDPHTWIVNTS
+218 PDPYTWIVNTS

-247 IPVPAA
+247 APVPSA
-253 YYESVGD
+253 YYQSVGD
-260 EEFAKNPIG
+260 EEFASNPIG
-269 TGPFSFSEQRIGDFM
+269 TGPYSFAEQRIGDFM
-284 DLTAVEDHWREGT
+284 DLSAVEDHWREGT
-297 PTVETIRLLKIP
+297 PTVATIRLRKVP

-331 NVTEIRDAGLQVFLR
+331 NVPEIRDAGLQVFLR
-346 EGQAIVGFYFHQQWD
+346 EGQAIVGFYFHQQWE
-361 DVPTSN
+361 DVPTSD
-367 ILVREA
+367 IRVREA

-400 PASAP
+400 PGSAP
-405 VTDSSLKPYA
+405 VTDPTLQPYG
-415 YDPARAKQLLEE
+415 YDPERAKQLLEE
-427 AGYGGGF
+427 AGYGDGF

-561 LDIDIPYAANDRA
+561 LDIDIPYAANDKV
-574 PADWNLGGRSW
+574 PADWNLAGRSW
-585 EPNFDDVV
+585 EPNFNDVV
-593 RRR
+593 RPR

>member
-1 MTSFLK
+1 MKTIAGVLN
-7 RLRLRSLLLPIAAIL
+7 RRLLLPITAIL
-22 ALALLAACGS
+22 ALALLAACGGA
-32 SATEPAE
+32 ATEAPEPTAT
-39 SPAESAATSA
+39 SVPQAAATRA
-49 PQTTTA
+49 PQPA
-55 APTAMAAEGTTA
+55 ATTA
-67 PSEGQQPTSAP
+67 PPATV
-78 SGSGSAPTTAPA
+78 PTTAPA
-90 TTAAPAAVTSDA
+90 ATTAPAPAASTSM

-118 PVGWNE
+118 PVPWNE
-124 TVAGGKVAMRF
+124 TVAGGKAAMRF
-135 IYDALVGLDDE
+135 IYDQLVGLDDE
-146 NNLSADWGLASN
+146 NNLDADWGLASS
-158 WEMDPDGKRWVFNL
+158 WEMATDGKQWTFKL
-172 KEGISY
+172 KEGILY

-187 DTTFVINK
+187 DMTFSINK

-207 RLTAFVESMES
+207 RLTSFVESMEA
-218 PDPHTWIVNTS
+218 PDPYTWVVNTG

-247 IPVPAA
+247 APVPSG
-253 YYESVGD
+253 YYQSVGD

-269 TGPFSFSEQRIGDFM
+269 TGPYSFDEQRIGDHM
-284 DLTAVEDHWREGT
+284 ALSAVEDHWREGT
-297 PTVETIRLLKIP
+297 PTVATIRLRKVP

-331 NVTEIRDAGLQVFLR
+331 NVPEIRDADLQVFLR

-361 DVPTSN
+361 DVPISN
-367 ILVREA
+367 IKVREA

-382 LAEFIFG
+382 LAEFVFG

-400 PASAP
+400 PGSAP
-405 VTDSSLKPYA
+405 VTDPTLQPYP
-415 YDPARAKQLLEE
+415 YDPERAKELLKE
-427 AGYGGGF
+427 AGYENGF
-434 EVTVHSYPRSDVP
+434 EVTIHSYPRSDVP

-454 ALAGYFDE
+454 ALAGYFEE

-528 IEAMEGTLDPK
+528 IEAMEEALDPK
-539 EAEEHFLGIYRRYHE
+539 EAEEHFLGIFRRYHE

-561 LDIDIPYAANDRA
+561 LDIDIPYAANDKV

-585 EPNFDDVV
+585 EPNFNDVV
-593 RRR
+593 RPR

>member
-1 MTSFLK
+1 MQR
-7 RLRLRSLLLPIAAIL
+7 RLGRLLLPVVAIF
-22 ALALLAACGS
+22 ALALLVACGS

-39 SPAESAATSA
+39 PAATSA
-49 PQTTTA
+49 PQAAATE
-55 APTAMAAEGTTA
+55 APTAMPA
-67 PSEGQQPTSAP
+67 QPTSAP
-78 SGSGSAPTTAPA
+78 SQGQQATSAPTAP
-90 TTAAPAAVTSDA
+90 PAATEAPPVVSTAA

-124 TVAGGKVAMRF
+124 TVAGGKAALRL
-135 IYDALVGLDDE
+135 IYDQLVGLDDE
-146 NNLSADWGLASN
+146 NNLDADWGLASS
-158 WEMDPDGKRWVFNL
+158 WEMEPDGKKWTFFL
-172 KEGISY
+172 KRGIPY
-178 HNGDEFVAD
+178 HNGDEFIAD
-187 DTTFVINK
+187 DMTFIINK
-195 WLEPESVGSYKE
+195 WLAPESVGSYKE
-207 RLTAFVESMES
+207 RLTAFVESMEA
-218 PDPHTWIVNTS
+218 PDPYTWIVNTS

-247 IPVPAA
+247 APVPSA
-253 YYESVGD
+253 YYQSVGD
-260 EEFAKNPIG
+260 EEFASNPIG
-269 TGPFSFSEQRIGDFM
+269 TGPYSFAEQRIGDFM
-284 DLTAVEDHWREGT
+284 DLSAVEDHWREGT
-297 PTVETIRLLKIP
+297 PTVATIRLRKVP

-331 NVTEIRDAGLQVFLR
+331 NVPEIRDAGLQVFLR
-346 EGQAIVGFYFHQQWD
+346 EGQAIVGFYFHQQWE
-361 DVPTSN
+361 DVPTSD
-367 ILVREA
+367 IRVREA

-400 PASAP
+400 PGSAP
-405 VTDSSLKPYA
+405 VTDPTLQPYG
-415 YDPARAKQLLEE
+415 YDPERAKQLLEE
-427 AGYGGGF
+427 AGYGDGF

-508 ALQHSTSPFT
+508 ALQHSSSPFT

-561 LDIDIPYAANDRA
+561 LDIDIPYAANDKV
-574 PADWNLGGRSW
+574 PADWNLAGRSW
-585 EPNFDDVV
+585 EPNFNDVV
-593 RRR
+593 RPR

>member
-1 MTSFLK
+1 MS
-7 RLRLRSLLLPIAAIL
+7 
-22 ALALLAACGS
+22 
-32 SATEPAE
+32 
-39 SPAESAATSA
+39 
-49 PQTTTA
+49 TA
-55 APTAMAAEGTTA
+55 K
-67 PSEGQQPTSAP
+67 
-78 SGSGSAPTTAPA
+78 
-90 TTAAPAAVTSDA
+90 
-102 PEGELIIMS
+102 PEGELVIMS

-124 TVAGGKVAMRF
+124 TVAGGKAAMRF

-146 NNLSADWGLASN
+146 NNLSADWGLAAS
-158 WEMDPDGKRWVFNL
+158 WDMTPDGKQWTFNL

-187 DTTFVINK
+187 DMIFTINK
-195 WLEPESVGSYKE
+195 WMEPESVGSYKE
-207 RLTAFVESMES
+207 RLTSFVESMEA
-218 PDPHTWIVNTS
+218 PDPYTLVIKTG

-247 IPVPAA
+247 MPVPAA
-253 YYESVGD
+253 HYQSVGD
-260 EEFAKNPIG
+260 EGFAKNPIG
-269 TGPFSFSEQRIGDFM
+269 TGPYSFAEQRIGDYM
-284 DLTAVEDHWREGT
+284 ELTAVEDHWREGA
-297 PTVETIRLLKIP
+297 PTVETIRLRKVP
-309 EESTRIAALKTGEAD
+309 EESTRIAALQTDEAD

-331 NVTEIRDAGLQVFLR
+331 NVPQIRDAGLQVFLR

-361 DVPTSN
+361 DVPTAN

-382 LAEFIFG
+382 LAEFVFG

-405 VTDSSLKPYA
+405 VTDPSLQPYS
-415 YDPARAKQLLEE
+415 YDPERAKELLAE
-427 AGYGGGF
+427 AGYADGF

-462 IGVKANILPTEYSKY
+462 IGVKVNILPTEYSKY

-508 ALQHSTSPFT
+508 ALQHSTSAFT

-561 LDIDIPYAANDRA
+561 LDIDIPYAANDRV
-574 PADWNLGGRSW
+574 PADWNLAGRSW
-585 EPNFDDVV
+585 EPNFNDVV
-593 RRR
+593 RAR